1 MAEDWLPLLLFP
13 KPTLAART
21 RRAAARILPRA
32 WGRQEQA
39 AKIGPQLAQL
49 QKDMLAR
56 KIRLQGNA
64 FGLVPEVVL
73 VLESTPQWMRLP
85 KPFASSKGLNG
96 WVISLA
102 KLPMSMQP
110 FCGT

>member
-13 KPTLAART
+13 KPTLATRT

-39 AKIGPQLAQL
+39 AKFGPKLAQL

-73 VLESTPQWMRLP
+73 VLDINTSVEA
-85 KPFASSKGLNG
+85 FAKAVRKLQGLEWLG
-96 WVISLA
+96 DLA
-102 KLPMSMQP
+102 GETSH
-110 FCGT
+110 